1 MIAIPC
7 CRWTPTMAL
16 PKALR
21 APKMD
26 PQRLNNNNKQKVVGK
41 NFILVLLTTLV
52 CVVIPNHHFIRP

>member
-1 MIAIPC
+1 
-7 CRWTPTMAL
+7 MAL
-16 PKALR
+16 PMALR

-52 CVVIPNHHFIRP
+52 